1 MNFVTF
7 GQQRMHKEPR
17 IIPPLGLKY
26 LTFMPIFAI
35 AQHFK
40 IIFVVNIRKTA
51 AIGHNRSHT
60 EMVQHR
66 NGASCFF

>member
-7 GQQRMHKEPR
+7 GQQRMHTEPR

-40 IIFVVNIRKTA
+40 IIFVVNIRKTV
-51 AIGHNRSHT
+51 AIGRNT
-60 EMVQHR
+60 EMVQLV
-66 NGASCFF
+66 F